1 MSRHDLLRQPPRGTR
16 RSGLR
21 GSLRLGALFAL
32 LVGVNIYVFFFRDNT
47 SINELLRTG
56 SMQRAKAKKKA
67 RKKPPAAIKGSQALG
82 GKAAK
87 GQPAVREH
95 AIAPG
100 EQLVRGSLEGHNG
113 LASALKAAKLELRD
127 IGALIKALEPK
138 LDLRTLR
145 PTHRF
150 EVYKDAAPPHRLKRF
165 VFRLS
170 PIKSVVATRR
180 RDGSLRARLAEK
192 KLRVVR
198 ARIGARI
205 TSSLDQAIAAT
216 GESSTLIYR
225 LLRLF
230 AWDINWSTDV
240 RKGDSFRLIVEKR
253 YLEGKRYGYGKLLAA
268 EYKGAKTGVQRAFYH
283 RTRDGD
289 GGYYTPQG
297 RNVRRPLVKTPINYR
312 RISSGFNHKRFH
324 PVLHKVK
331 AHLGVD
337 YAAAPGTPI
346 YAAGDGVVTWARRSG
361 PAGKMVKIRHD
372 GGVVSV
378 YMHMSRYARG
388 MKRGK
393 KVKQWQVIGYVG
405 STGRATGPHLHFGLK
420 VNGRYIDPMGYS
432 VPRGKLLPRYERAR
446 YKRGI
451 AKLAR
456 QLGSIP
462 LTGKRSD
469 DDGKDA
475 LDSSKDVPG
484 QDDDDLWS

>member
-1 MSRHDLLRQPPRGTR
+1 MSRHDLLRQPPRGSR

-56 SMQRAKAKKKA
+56 SIQRATS
-67 RKKPPAAIKGSQALG
+67 RKKQQAKTLRAIAT
-82 GKAAK
+82 KASLDEA
-87 GQPAVREH
+87 QVSVQEH
-95 AIAPG
+95 AVSPG
-100 EQLVRGSLEGHNG
+100 EQLVRGSLEGHSG
-113 LASALKAAKLELRD
+113 LAAALKAAKLESRD
-127 IGALIKALEPK
+127 VGALVRALQPK
-138 LDLRTLR
+138 MDLRTLR

-150 EVYKDAAPPHRLKRF
+150 DVYKDATPPYRLKRF
-165 VFRLS
+165 VFHLS
-170 PIKSVVATRR
+170 PIKKVVAKRR
-180 RDGSLRARLAEK
+180 RNGDLYAKLVEK

-198 ARIGARI
+198 AQIGAKVE
-205 TSSLDQAIAAT
+205 SSLDAAIAAT
-216 GESSTLIYR
+216 GESSALIYR

-230 AWDINWSTDV
+230 AWDINWSADV
-240 RKGDSFRLIVEKR
+240 RKGDSFRLIIEKR
-253 YLEGKRYGYGKLLAA
+253 YLEGKLYGYGKLLAA
-268 EYKGAKTGVQRAFYH
+268 EYKGKKTGVLRAFYH
-283 RTRDGD
+283 RSRDAE

-297 RNVRRPLVKTPINYR
+297 RDVRRVLVKRPLNYR
-312 RISSGFNHKRFH
+312 RISSHFNHKRFH

-337 YAAAPGTPI
+337 YSAPTGTPI
-346 YAAGDGVVTWARRSG
+346 YAAGDGLVTWARRAG

-378 YMHMSRYARG
+378 YMHMSRFARG

-405 STGRATGPHLHFGLK
+405 ATGRATGPHLHFGLQ
-420 VNGRYIDPMGYS
+420 VNGRYIDPLGYH

-446 YKRGI
+446 FKRGI

-456 QLGSIP
+456 QLGRIP
-462 LTGKRSD
+462 LSGKRSGGAKD
-469 DDGKDA
+469 RGPAGKEDT
-475 LDSSKDVPG
+475 PG
-484 QDDDDLWS
+484 SDDDDLWS